1 MVVTMA
7 SGSVSPF
14 KRFLLWDYPR
24 ASWQYDV
31 IVALILA
38 FIFLTPR
45 GIFRDQPSAGTIVR
59 LPSEQG
65 LSVFWVEPELLRGL
79 PEPQRGPTVAQMLK
93 SRYGKRE
100 SVVRLEPVF
109 GSEQEIKGYMALT
122 QP

>member
-1 MVVTMA
+1 MV
-7 SGSVSPF
+7 SGSASPL
-14 KRFLLWDYPR
+14 KRFLLWDYAR

-31 IVALILA
+31 MVALILA
-38 FIFLTPR
+38 FIFLAPR
-45 GIFRDQPSAGTIVR
+45 GMFRDQPSASTIVR

-65 LSVFWVEPELLRGL
+65 MSVFWVEPELLEGL
-79 PEPQRGPTVAQMLK
+79 PEPQRGSTLAQMLK

-109 GSEQEIKGYMALT
+109 GSEQEIKGYMAWT

>member
-1 MVVTMA
+1 MA
-7 SGSVSPF
+7 SGSVSPL

-31 IVALILA
+31 IVTLILA

-45 GIFRDQPSAGTIVR
+45 GIFRDQPSASTIVR

-65 LSVFWVEPELLRGL
+65 MSVFWVEPELLDGL
-79 PEPQRGPTVAQMLK
+79 PEQHRGSTLAQMLK

-109 GSEQEIKGYMALT
+109 GSEQEIKGYMAWT